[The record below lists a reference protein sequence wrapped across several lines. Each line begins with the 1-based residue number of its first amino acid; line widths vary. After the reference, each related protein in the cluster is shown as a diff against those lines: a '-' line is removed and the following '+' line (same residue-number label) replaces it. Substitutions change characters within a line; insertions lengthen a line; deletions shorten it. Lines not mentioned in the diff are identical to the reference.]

1 MVSVYSSD
9 ADVEADSPPPS
20 RSDMTLSLR
29 QHNLTMNIC
38 GTVYQLLRPYF
49 VAAIREHPR
58 EPTASPHAQA
68 FLAVFERSSVSLR
81 IGVLYCMAADN
92 PDDRR
97 HAQQHLLVLFPPC
110 LATPFLLVKHLLC
123 RRLSR
128 NGLYRFSYLLGRR
141 RCHAGYRT
149 LILAIDSRTGFDARL
164 VVPTRRRLVC
174 AASEQGSNRESASA
188 IPITYARGR
197 QWAFT
202 RDGRRAGDRRVEDQ
216 ARQAEREGGG

>member
-1 MVSVYSSD
+1 MYSYIIQCVLCAYDRCEFERNVPFHLRCRASLKAMVSVYSSD

-81 IGVLYCMAADN
+81 RGVLYDC
-92 PDDRR
+92 
-97 HAQQHLLVLFPPC
+97 
-110 LATPFLLVKHLLC
+110 
-123 RRLSR
+123 
-128 NGLYRFSYLLGRR
+128 
-141 RCHAGYRT
+141 
-149 LILAIDSRTGFDARL
+149 
-164 VVPTRRRLVC
+164 
-174 AASEQGSNRESASA
+174 
-188 IPITYARGR
+188 
-197 QWAFT
+197 
-202 RDGRRAGDRRVEDQ
+202 
-216 ARQAEREGGG
+216 